1 MSAPVQPAPPTLAIV
16 GGAGTM
22 GSLFAESFL
31 SRVGRCL
38 LVDRFPR
45 ADGDGSS
52 RAVALAPLVERLT
65 AVMLRRDFE
74 ALAVTVDA
82 AGNASLVP
90 PRDLHAAPAWLLF
103 RPRGLPPLADLP
115 SGTDPAALNACLA
128 TMPTVQHVVGLF
140 DPSDAMAVAQA
151 ANILLVAT
159 NYTAAEQF
167 RELMTPYAA
176 GLRPGSLVADLLS
189 IKEAPLRVMAALFQP
204 DVGLL
209 GTHPLFGRAVPD
221 VTGLVVAVAAAPD
234 NRPSVPW
241 QSWLLRQL
249 AELGLLVT
257 PTTAAEHDAAMSYV
271 QALTHFCLL
280 CFAFTFVRAN
290 QDPTALLPFR
300 TPVFEPLLYLAAR
313 VAAQAQRTP
322 EVYRAI
328 QMECARPELRQLFVA
343 TAQDL
348 LRAIDGGEASLA
360 QMFGSLGAPWSPA
373 YHRHAEPY
381 EHLVAMSGTLTEPV
395 NAMRHILLHSSGHVR
410 GMRSARTG
418 AVTLGA
424 LYVDPLHHDR
434 VDLAS
439 RVRFRRFNLTAGILE
454 GATQGDVPAQT
465 DDGRRRIEA
474 SLGSLPL
481 AQVQLLTEHELLDWL
496 GEHTAPR
503 TGPAR
508 PEGPSAPPLL
518 TQRPR
523 YAGKAC
529 VDLSLLVPDWL
540 DADCLQRL
548 LAGRGD
554 DPNSRAVIWH
564 AALLPQD
571 VPGLTPRD
579 GLRPAIVRLTLLLH
593 PEEVLALRQA
603 ARGVSAAAQPDAPRK
618 LRRQQEDRALTA
630 SLATRHAALRQFA
643 LDWLLAHGCR
653 PVQAA
658 ATS

>member
-1 MSAPVQPAPPTLAIV
+1 
-16 GGAGTM
+16 M
-22 GSLFAESFL
+22 GSLFAELFL
-31 SRVGRCL
+31 PRVGHCL

-45 ADGDGSS
+45 ADGDGAA

-65 AVMLRRDFE
+65 TVMLRQDYE
-74 ALAVTVDA
+74 VQAVAVDA
-82 AGNASLVP
+82 AGNASRVA
-90 PRDLHAAPAWLLF
+90 PRDLRTTPAWLLF
-103 RPRGLPPLADLP
+103 RARGEPPLADLP
-115 SGTDPAALNACLA
+115 SGTDPVSLGACLA
-128 TMPTVQHVVGLF
+128 TLPGVQHVVGLF
-140 DPSDAMAVAQA
+140 DPTDATAVAQQA
-151 ANILLVAT
+151 DVLLVAT
-159 NYTAAEQF
+159 NYTSAEQF
-167 RELMTPYAA
+167 RELLAPYAA
-176 GLRPGSLVADLLS
+176 AMRRGSLVADLLS
-189 IKEAPLRVMAALFQP
+189 IKEAPLREMADLFRQE
-204 DVGLL
+204 VGLL
-209 GTHPLFGRAVPD
+209 GTHPLFGRAVAD
-221 VTGLVVAVAAAPD
+221 VTGLVVAVAPAPD
-234 NRPSVPW
+234 NRPPVAW

-271 QALTHFCLL
+271 QALAHFCLL

-360 QMFGSLGAPWSPA
+360 QMLEALGAPWSPA

-395 NAMRHILLHSSGHVR
+395 NALRHTLLQSSGRVR
-410 GMRSARTG
+410 GLRSTRTG

-454 GATQGDVPAQT
+454 GAAPVEGAAQAEEE
-465 DDGRRRIEA
+465 RRRVEA

-481 AQVQLLTEHELLDWL
+481 AQVQLLTEQELLDWL

-503 TGPAR
+503 TGRDEPEPASV
-508 PEGPSAPPLL
+508 PSPPSP
-518 TQRPR
+518 RPR
-523 YAGKAC
+523 YAGKAR

-540 DADCLQRL
+540 DTDCLQRL

-554 DPNSRAVIWH
+554 GPATAAIIWH
-564 AALLPQD
+564 AALVPQS
-571 VPGLTPRD
+571 VPGPTPPP
-579 GLRPAIVRLTLLLH
+579 GMLPAIIRLTLLLR
-593 PEEVLALRQA
+593 PEEVLALREA
-603 ARGVSAAAQPDAPRK
+603 AQGQTAAALPEGPRT
-618 LRRQQEDRALTA
+618 LRRQHEDRALA
-630 SLATRHAALRQFA
+630 AALSARHAALRQFA
-643 LDWLLAHGCR
+643 LDWLLAHGCL
-653 PVQAA
+653 PVKSASTA
-658 ATS
+658 